1 MINLAIVSSKKYL
14 KSKQAV
20 ELIAYLEDQKIQF
33 GKLLADSGIPNIENE
48 VMYDLIISVGG
59 DGTALKAMSLG
70 WKHTLPV
77 LNLGS
82 GRVGYLV
89 NALEDIDFESI
100 MNRNFKSFKNRSPII
115 QNNDESMAAFNE
127 IVLIKNAPT
136 RMLDMQI
143 ETYDQIVKLRADGLI
158 ISTSLG
164 STAYNYSAGGPI
176 VQTSINSLIITPI
189 SPFTKFPRSIVLDSK
204 SEIKITIF
212 KKQDFSV
219 QFDGTEVMEGNEL
232 KDVVFDYKLSTNE
245 LMVLEQSDNPKLD
258 HFLNQILRWFFTIQI
273 NLLLFQRDQIHIC
286 HRWCSLWSW
295 KRDYFSVSWQLTQ
308 SSRSLCC

>member
-1 MINLAIVSSKKYL
+1 MINVAIVSSKKYL

-33 GKLLADSGIPNIENE
+33 EKLLADSGIPNIENE

-70 WKHTLPV
+70 WKHSLPV

-100 MNRNFKSFKNRSPII
+100 VNQNFKNFKNRSPII

-245 LMVLEQSDNPKLD
+245 IMVLEQSDNPKLD
-258 HFLNQILRWFFTIQI
+258 HFLNQILR
-273 NLLLFQRDQIHIC
+273 
-286 HRWCSLWSW
+286 
-295 KRDYFSVSWQLTQ
+295 
-308 SSRSLCC
+308 